1 MRARECS
8 TSLPYS
14 TAEGQAVSQARQSR
28 HLSMCSTKDWVMWG
42 RAEVPFPF
50 VGAGADGEEEFTTEG
65 AEATEAEGRWGWWS
79 EPMLARSVWATWII
93 WWIRPRGES
102 ASRFQRR

>member
-28 HLSMCSTKDWVMWG
+28 HLSMCSTKDFVIWG
-42 RAEVPFPF
+42 AALAPVLFPF
-50 VGAGADGEEEFTTEG
+50 VGVEPVGEEEFKEG
-65 AEATEAEGRWGWWS
+65 AESTEPDGLWGWGWS

-93 WWIRPRGES
+93 WWMRPRG
-102 ASRFQRR
+102 